1 MNYILLYWNDSS
13 KQTQCLQGCT
23 VFKWGSTFKLWVFEL
38 KKIKTNNDYNSR
50 YKHESN
56 KRTTIQYAN
65 TVLP

>member
-1 MNYILLYWNDSS
+1 MSVQNGPNVHKAVLYLNEVQHSSYGFLNY
-13 KQTQCLQGCT
+13 
-23 VFKWGSTFKLWVFEL
+23 

-65 TVLP
+65 TVLL